1 MNEQFVVLLV
11 EDHRPLA
18 ESIGAFFQDSGIT
31 VDYASTGPAA
41 LQLAVSQTYDAII
54 LDIGLP
60 GVDGLEVCRRLR
72 QHSHLATPIIM
83 LTARDHLDD
92 KLAGFDAGADDYL
105 VKPFAMPELEAR
117 LLAIIRRRRAVP
129 FQDRYE
135 IGDLVLDAAR
145 FTVTRAGRA
154 IRLSAKQFDL
164 LHLLMR
170 ESPKLVSRETVERT
184 LWGDAVPDSD
194 ALRSHF
200 YNLRKLV
207 DKDYAV
213 ELIET
218 IPGKG
223 FRLVPPPDPAS

>member
-1 MNEQFVVLLV
+1 MNEQFVILLV
-11 EDHRPLA
+11 EDHLPLA
-18 ESIGAFFQDSGIT
+18 ETIGAYLQETGFA
-31 VDYASTGPAA
+31 VDFAA
-41 LQLAVSQTYDAII
+41 NGLTALHLAVTNTYDAIV

-60 GVDGLEVCRRLR
+60 GVNGLEVCRKLR
-72 QHSHLATPIIM
+72 QEAHSATPIIM

-92 KLAGFDAGADDYL
+92 KLAGFDVGADDYL

-117 LLAIIRRRRAVP
+117 LLAIIRRQRNGA
-129 FQDRYE
+129 FQDHYE
-135 IGDLVLDAAR
+135 IGDLILDASS
-145 FTVTRAGRA
+145 FTVTRAGRS
-154 IRLSAKQFDL
+154 IRLSGKQFDL

-170 ESPKLVSRETVERT
+170 ESPNLVTRDSVERA

-207 DKDYAV
+207 DKDFDY

-223 FRLVPPPDPAS
+223 FRLVAPD